1 MNECWS
7 DIRQDK
13 STYGI
18 SCTKE
23 LLQFEEIQV
32 EYQSDISR
40 LKEEAT
46 SGFPDMPALW
56 VLLNTTVLTMETGKL
71 ETDLIKGAVIVV
83 LDGVI
88 HSVSHGA
95 NAIIPSDAMVI
106 DGHGCKYWIISKEH
120 WLI

>member
-1 MNECWS
+1 LNKCRS

-23 LLQFEEIQV
+23 LLQFEEMQV

-40 LKEEAT
+40 LKKEAT
-46 SGFPDMPALW
+46 SWFPHMPALW
-56 VLLNTTVLTMETGKL
+56 VLLNATVMTMETGKL

-95 NAIIPSDAMVI
+95 NAVIPPDATLI
-106 DGHGCKYWIISKEH
+106 DAHGCEY
-120 WLI
+120 